1 MDKYL
6 DISITSAFGIEA
18 SLKRELD
25 KLGFE
30 NVPAINGTFS
40 FKGTILDV
48 ARLNMFLRTA
58 DRVYI
63 RLARFNCT
71 TFDELFDGVRQVDWQ
86 DYISKDGQLLVNGK
100 CVNSVL
106 YGISACQSITKKAII
121 VKLAEHYKIRTFSE
135 SGERYKINFSIVNNV
150 CEILLDTSGDGLHKR
165 GYRDL
170 VGEAS
175 IKETLAAAI
184 LDLSVYNPS
193 KEFSDP
199 FCGSG
204 TFPIEAALKAMNIAP
219 GIAREF
225 DFEKWGFSRGIS
237 NIVRK
242 EARDL
247 EKRDLKLK
255 ISGYDID
262 KNAIKLAIRH
272 AERAGVRD
280 KIHFQVGNALD
291 FSSHIPYGVICTN
304 PPYGERLSNEKEV
317 GKLMQDFS
325 KTFFNLKD
333 WSLYLIT
340 SLSGFESY
348 FGKKANKNRKLYNG
362 KLECRLYTYLG
373 NKPPKKKD
381 DQI

>member
-1 MDKYL
+1 MKQYL
-6 DISITSAFGIEA
+6 DISITSAFGVEA
-18 SLKRELD
+18 SLKRELE
-25 KLGFE
+25 KLGFGD
-30 NVPAINGTFS
+30 VPAINGTFT
-40 FKGTILDV
+40 FKGTLLDI
-48 ARLNMFLRTA
+48 ARLNIFLRTA

-63 RLARFNCT
+63 SLGKFSCS
-71 TFDELFDGVRQVDWQ
+71 TFDELFDGVHNIEWQ
-86 DYISKDGQLLVNGK
+86 DYISKNGQIVVNGK
-100 CVNSVL
+100 CVNSIL
-106 YGISACQSITKKAII
+106 YGISACQAITKKAII
-121 VKLAEHYKIRTFSE
+121 VKLSEHYKVRTFSE
-135 SGERYKINFSIVNNV
+135 NGERYKINFSIVNNI

-184 LDLSVYNPS
+184 LDLSVYNPT

-219 GIAREF
+219 GINREF
-225 DFEKWGFSRGIS
+225 DFEKWGFCKDFSSIARE
-237 NIVRK
+237 
-242 EARDL
+242 EAKDL
-247 EKRDLKLK
+247 EKRDIKLK

-317 GKLMQDFS
+317 GKLMEDFS
-325 KTFFNLKD
+325 KTFFKLKD

-362 KLECRLYTYLG
+362 KLECRLYTYMG
-373 NKPPKKKD
+373 NKPPKNNND
-381 DQI
+381 

>member
-1 MDKYL
+1 MNKYL
-6 DISITSAFGIEA
+6 DISITSAFGVET

-25 KLGFE
+25 NLGYGSI
-30 NVPAINGTFS
+30 PANNGMFT
-40 FKGTILDV
+40 FKGTLLDV
-48 ARLNMFLRTA
+48 ARLNIFLRTA

-63 RLARFNCT
+63 SLAKFPCS
-71 TFDELFDGVRQVDWQ
+71 TFDELFDGVNRIEWQ
-86 DYISKDGQLLVNGK
+86 DYISKDGQIIVNGK

-106 YGISACQSITKKAII
+106 YGISACQAIAKKAII
-121 VKLAEHYKIRTFSE
+121 VKLSSYYKIRTFSE
-135 SGERYKINFSIVNNV
+135 NGERYKINFSIVNNI
-150 CEILLDTSGDGLHKR
+150 CEILLDTSGEGLHKR

-175 IKETLAAAI
+175 IKETLACAI

-193 KEFSDP
+193 KEFADP

-204 TFPIEAALKAMNIAP
+204 TFPIEVALMAMNIAP
-219 GIAREF
+219 GINREF
-225 DFEKWGFSRGIS
+225 DFEKWGFFGNVSAIARQEA
-237 NIVRK
+237 K
-242 EARDL
+242 EN
-247 EKRDLKLK
+247 EKRDIKLK
-255 ISGYDID
+255 IRGYDID

-291 FSSHIPYGVICTN
+291 FSSHVPYGVICTN

-317 GKLMQDFS
+317 GKLMENFS

-373 NKPPKKKD
+373 NKPPKRKD